1 MSTRNSLKQLLA
13 IGLLALA
20 SVLPSQAAEV
30 GGVKIDEAVTV
41 EGQPLKLNG
50 AGVRTKFVF
59 KVYAMGLYLADHK
72 TTPGDIQ
79 ALAGP
84 KRVTIVMLRE
94 VASDELAKTFVAGLN
109 NNSNAAEKAK
119 VSDQTQKFEK
129 MFTTVPVVKKG
140 DVITLDWLPATGTVS
155 QLNGKPLG
163 EALPDAAFYNAVL
176 RIWLG
181 EKPVDDA
188 LKSALLGAK

>member
-1 MSTRNSLKQLLA
+1 MNTRNSLKQLLA

-20 SVLPSQAAEV
+20 SALPGQAAEV

-59 KVYAMGLYLADHK
+59 KVYAMGLYLTEHK
-72 TTPGDIQ
+72 ATPGDIQ